1 MCASSAITANLSA
14 EKRLNIYRS
23 ASRTLALALPRTYE
37 GDHAPADRQMVEF
50 KPFHYGR
57 MRPIVASLVLLD
69 GTNFAIAGLLAIGLA
84 AEGIQVEMKMIA
96 VGCVGFRA
104 QYRFEFLAGPLV
116 KAIQKLRGNS
126 LLHCPDALWHTN
138 ASC

>member
-14 EKRLNIYRS
+14 EKRLNIYCR
-23 ASRTLALALPRTYE
+23 ASRALALALPRTYE

-57 MRPIVASLVLLD
+57 TRPIVVIWFCST
-69 GTNFAIAGLLAIGLA
+69 GTHFATAGLLAIGLA
-84 AEGIQVEMKMIA
+84 SERIEIEMKMIA
-96 VGCVGFRA
+96 VGFVGFRA
-104 QYRFEFLAGPLV
+104 QHRFEFLAGPLV

-126 LLHCPDALWHTN
+126 LLHCPDALWRTN